1 MTLAAVACWQG
12 CVKCSATGNFLLT
25 EKLGEVRGMME
36 AYGVKPN
43 RRTYALQIEAC
54 LTEQELE
61 VRLRAT
67 TVLNPNHNPDLV
79 PTCAQNLCCPVA
91 SALLL
96 LKISAPRPAL
106 GSQIVRMQTC
116 SVLELPAL

>member
-1 MTLAAVACWQG
+1 MLVVKTKVAAFAVLLCWSVVLGKKRQSILSKALLERLHVHSSRWRVRRCACQG

-61 VRLRAT
+61 VRAWAMT
-67 TVLNPNHNPDLV
+67 IPNP
-79 PTCAQNLCCPVA
+79 
-91 SALLL
+91 
-96 LKISAPRPAL
+96 K
-106 GSQIVRMQTC
+106 SQ
-116 SVLELPAL
+116 P